1 MHIASLRIV
10 HDRVMLAILCG
21 RIGSIFRV
29 AEQAGISMETL
40 RNLADYAIPLDADA
54 RERLLKLNREGHGA
68 EAADHAS
75 DPCTG
80 AWIDVD
86 RAADMAG

>member
-29 AEQAGISMETL
+29 AERAGIPIKTL
-40 RNLADYAIPLDADA
+40 RNLAEYAIPLDADA
-54 RERLLKLNREGHGA
+54 RERLLKLNREVMA
-68 EAADHAS
+68 
-75 DPCTG
+75 PKRRITPLT
-80 AWIDVD
+80 
-86 RAADMAG
+86 RAPGRGSIPLEGRSWQG